1 MTDEDYE
8 SMSLFPNVYTS
19 LYASLYRLFQDPYKI
34 PTESDMS
41 DRIQAV
47 NRRMRRTRYGYR
59 RVAKEYQRKIHHIW
73 AIFKYHEY
81 DRLWA
86 DDLNPE
92 IDKNVRESLEELKT
106 PKDEIN
112 DIIDGR

>member
-1 MTDEDYE
+1 
-8 SMSLFPNVYTS
+8 MSLFPNVYTS

-59 RVAKEYQRKIHHIW
+59 RVARDYQRMIHHIW

-92 IDKNVRESLEELKT
+92 IDKKVRESLEELKI
-106 PKDEIN
+106 PEDEIN
-112 DIIDGR
+112 YIIE